1 MSVTD
6 GILEHLSE
14 AELNMY
20 LLENDNLD
28 NIQKKLIQEV
38 NQRGGCDNM
47 TILTVKVMEDG
58 QN

>member
-1 MSVTD
+1 
-6 GILEHLSE
+6 
-14 AELNMY
+14 MY
-20 LLENDNLD
+20 LLENDTLD

-47 TILTVKVMEDG
+47 TILTVKVMEGD